1 MKIAVVGAGA
11 AGVFCAANLSE
22 KFEVEIF
29 EAQNKPLKKLLLTG
43 GGRCNFTNENIDS
56 QDPKN
61 FYPRGANNLKKS
73 FRNLSCADVRT
84 LFAEWGVPSKIEDEG
99 RAFPASD
106 DARTIVSML
115 LKRAARAKI
124 SAFAP
129 VERVEKTD
137 GGFRITTP
145 RGNAEFDAVVF
156 ACGGKWSG
164 SLKKSL
170 EQMGHKFVPEIPSL
184 FALRCD
190 LANDADWK
198 SGITLDAEISLG
210 KTSAAGALLT
220 THFGLTGP
228 AALKF
233 SAFAA
238 RELAECGYNADVK
251 ISFVRSPESLS
262 RFFAHAR
269 STEQKKLLKNFRP
282 PEIPIAFWEYVL
294 GKTGAN
300 AQCNYANLSKAD
312 EKKIS
317 DFLCA
322 ARVQILGRA
331 SEQGEFVTCGGLS
344 RTDFDFSSMQSRR
357 AENLFALGE
366 CLDVDAITG
375 GYNLH
380 AAWATAKT
388 CADFLNKK
396 IENNA

>member
-1 MKIAVVGAGA
+1 MKIAVIGAGA

-43 GGRCNFTNENIDS
+43 GGRCNFTNENIDA
-56 QDPKN
+56 QDLKN

-73 FRNLSCADVRT
+73 FRNLSCAGVRA
-84 LFAEWGVPSKIEDEG
+84 LFAEWGVPSKTEDEG
-99 RAFPASD
+99 RVFPVSD
-106 DARTIVSML
+106 DARTIASML
-115 LKRAARAKI
+115 LKKAARANI
-124 SAFAP
+124 SASAP
-129 VERVEKTD
+129 AERVEKFD
-137 GGFRITTP
+137 GGFRITTQN
-145 RGNAEFDAVVF
+145 GVAVFDAAIF

-170 EQMGHKFVPEIPSL
+170 EQLGHKFVPEIPSL
-184 FALRCD
+184 FALRCN
-190 LANDADWK
+190 LASDAGWK
-198 SGITLDAEISLG
+198 SGITLNAEISLG
-210 KTSAAGALLT
+210 KTAAAGALLT

-238 RELAECGYNADVK
+238 RELAECGYKTDVK
-251 ISFVRSPESLS
+251 IAFVKNPESLS
-262 RFFAHAR
+262 RFFARAR
-269 STEQKKLLKNFRP
+269 ATEPKKLMKNFRP

-300 AQCNYANLSKAD
+300 AQCNYANLSKTD

-322 ARVQILGRA
+322 ADAQILGRA
-331 SEQGEFVTCGGLS
+331 SEQGEFVTCGGLD
-344 RTDFDFSSMQSRR
+344 RADFDFATMQSRR
-357 AENLFALGE
+357 IENLFALGE
-366 CLDVDAITG
+366 CLDIDAITG

-388 CADFLNKK
+388 CANFLNKK
-396 IENNA
+396 IENKA